1 MAYRDSAG
9 SASGQLR
16 GYRGWFIALGVL
28 LVLLGL
34 IALANLLVATV
45 ATVYY
50 VGILM
55 LIGAVGQLVLAF
67 RVKGWGRSILMVL
80 GALLYGIAGIFT
92 IMNPLLAST
101 MLTLLLAA
109 GLIAAGIL
117 RIVVAIRERPRQGWG
132 WVLFMGILS
141 IVVALVIISGWP
153 VNSLWILGIFLAAD
167 LMGQGLGWLF
177 FGIGLN
183 RA

>member
-1 MAYRDSAG
+1 MAFRETAG
-9 SASGQLR
+9 PGPGQLR

-28 LVLLGL
+28 LILLGL
-34 IALANLLVATV
+34 IAFANLLVATV
-45 ATVYY
+45 ASVYY

-55 LIGAVGQLVLAF
+55 LIGAAGQLVLAF

-80 GALLYGIAGIFT
+80 GAILYGIAGIFT

-117 RIVVAIRERPRQGWG
+117 RIVVALRERPRQGWG

-141 IVVALVIISGWP
+141 IIVALVIISGWP

-177 FGIGLN
+177 FGMGLD

>member
-1 MAYRDSAG
+1 M
-9 SASGQLR
+9 
-16 GYRGWFIALGVL
+16 
-28 LVLLGL
+28 
-34 IALANLLVATV
+34 
-45 ATVYY
+45 
-50 VGILM
+50 
-55 LIGAVGQLVLAF
+55 
-67 RVKGWGRSILMVL
+67 
-80 GALLYGIAGIFT
+80 
-92 IMNPLLAST
+92 
-101 MLTLLLAA
+101 LLAA

-117 RIVVAIRERPRQGWG
+117 RIVVAIRERPRPGWG

-141 IVVALVIISGWP
+141 IVVALIIISGWP